1 MKLLIGLFE
10 KFDAAELVEAGFHQF
25 LYESIKS
32 EEVSHCAL
40 ICDPLSKSLNY
51 FVID

>member
-10 KFDAAELVEAGFHQF
+10 TFDPAELVEAGFHQF

-32 EEVSHCAL
+32 EEVSV
-40 ICDPLSKSLNY
+40 IGSLEQSNLTLV
-51 FVID
+51 FWL